1 MLIRED
7 KKKGVYVEGLSEWVV
22 RSPAEIYGLMER
34 GGIVRATGETR
45 MNEQS
50 SRSHAVFIVIAE
62 QSETVYVDNNG
73 AEMSADEFNKFMY
86 EKGVR
91 REGDMNRLEKN
102 IRQSFKVGKL
112 NIVDLAGSERVRLS
126 GAAGQR
132 LVESKQINRSLSAL
146 GNVISALTE
155 TNKRAHIPYR
165 DSKLT
170 RMLEDSLGGNCKTT
184 MMAMCSPALEAMA
197 ETLSTLKFAN
207 RAKNIKNEAKV
218 NEDLDQKSLLRK
230 YERELKKLRAELEAR
245 SKNVVDKR
253 RLLELDEQRRRA
265 EADKMAAMRALEMRS
280 KEFMQE
286 KEEKKR
292 LEQRIAMLMGQMIRG
307 ERGGM
312 GQDGNLKVNDGGIS
326 GPEVQVLIKEQQ
338 DKMRKE
344 YEVKLADLERERE
357 TIVEEKA
364 QVDRYKQLLLK
375 QRDIMIALT
384 QRLVERD
391 EQIVSLQDELDVYD
405 KHHKALEEK
414 LDEKTAM
421 LIKFQR
427 ISMEVNANS
436 PYKNE
441 ELAKALEAAEES
453 AGRKLVYGKATELS
467 PDDEDSTTMDSARNS
482 KNINGNIDNFALV
495 DKIGDIISRKW
506 QECQQQIY
514 NEESRGGGFANSSTA
529 TRHMKNMVS
538 TLLEEMQDVAQM
550 SPLPRTDNTPKL
562 EAVMA
567 ENKRLSNKLKEVSST
582 VRASNNS
589 PKEMSD
595 AQTKRLQDRCDVL
608 TKERQ
613 AVHTIMEQKIK
624 VLVQSVAQA
633 VGVVLHNVQGGGSTG
648 NALAKDVAALQR
660 LVNASIAALRNAA
673 ASSDSNSD
681 SSSGSQGR
689 SSGLHQSGMS
699 HSNGRGSAIP
709 SQSNGSNSSNRNFGP
724 PFAPPNS
731 NTRHSNSGLD
741 MGSVP
746 STTVSS
752 SPGGRSKSAGR
763 AYYRGSPSP
772 VTQMDPNFHSQGP
785 NSGRIS
791 PMVTGG
797 GSNGAPS
804 QRYAFERTS
813 GISDRRSHNAG
824 GNSDLNNGFSQF
836 RGNKIS

>member
-1 MLIRED
+1 MEGYNHGSTTSETGGNIGVEARGIIPRAIEQIFGHIQRNASPRMRFLVRASYLQIYNEQISDLLKPERSNLLIRED

-34 GGIVRATGETR
+34 GGVVRATGETR

-62 QSETVYVDNNG
+62 QSETIYVDNNG

-165 DSKLT
+165 DSILT

-307 ERGGM
+307 ERGEMAGAE
-312 GQDGNLKVNDGGIS
+312 GVNLNLGEGGVA

-344 YEVKLADLERERE
+344 YEGKLADLERERE

-391 EQIVSLQDELDVYD
+391 EQIVSLQDELDAYD
-405 KHHKALEEK
+405 KHHKDLEEK
-414 LDEKTAM
+414 LDEKTAK

-436 PYKNE
+436 PFKSE
-441 ELAKALEAAEES
+441 ELTKALDAVEES
-453 AGRKLVYGKATELS
+453 DGRRVVYGKATELS
-467 PDDEDSTTMDSARNS
+467 QDDEDSTNTDSMRFA
-482 KNINGNIDNFALV
+482 KNASSADAHSVVN
-495 DKIGDIISRKW
+495 KIGDIVTKKW
-506 QECQQQIY
+506 RECQQQIH
-514 NEESRGGGFANSSTA
+514 NEETRSGGLANAATASRY
-529 TRHMKNMVS
+529 MKHMVS
-538 TLLEEMQDVAQM
+538 TLLEDMREVAHFPASTPRQDNP
-550 SPLPRTDNTPKL
+550 SSSSSSKL
-562 EAVMA
+562 DALMA
-567 ENKRLSNKLKEVSST
+567 ENKRLSSKLREATSSP
-582 VRASNNS
+582 RNSGS
-589 PKEMSD
+589 PKTDVSGLTD
-595 AQTKRLQDRCDVL
+595 AQTKRLQGRCEVL
-608 TKERQ
+608 VKERQ

-673 ASSDSNSD
+673 ASSADSTGD
-681 SSSGSQGR
+681 SSSG
-689 SSGLHQSGMS
+689 L
-699 HSNGRGSAIP
+699 P
-709 SQSNGSNSSNRNFGP
+709 SQSQS
-724 PFAPPNS
+724 
-731 NTRHSNSGLD
+731 LD
-741 MGSVP
+741 
-746 STTVSS
+746 
-752 SPGGRSKSAGR
+752 
-763 AYYRGSPSP
+763 
-772 VTQMDPNFHSQGP
+772 
-785 NSGRIS
+785 
-791 PMVTGG
+791 
-797 GSNGAPS
+797 
-804 QRYAFERTS
+804 TS
-813 GISDRRSHNAG
+813 HPE
-824 GNSDLNNGFSQF
+824 
-836 RGNKIS
+836 